1 MIDVGI
7 VGGSGYTGGELLRLL
22 ANHPEVKVVAVTS
35 RKLAGKPVTT
45 VHPHLKSIY
54 SLNFEALAA
63 KEAAERCDIVFT
75 AVPHG
80 TAMDWVPE
88 LLDAGTRVIDL
99 SSDYRL
105 PTEIF
110 EKTYATKHRAPREA
124 VFGLPELHPEVA
136 QAKLVGNPGCYPTGA
151 TLAVAPLAKA
161 GLVDRVVYDSKSG
174 ISGAGMEPTETSHYP
189 NMSQNVIPYK
199 LTAHRHVPEIKQEL
213 SLLSPGIKVNFTPH
227 VIPSVRGILTTA
239 HVFARPGAEE
249 TLQDRGQVAG
259 IYREFYKNAPFLRM
273 ADAVPRLSSVRGSN
287 FCDIAFEPE
296 KGSDRLVVISAID
309 NLVKGASGQAIQ
321 NMNLMAGFDEKA
333 GLWLAGMAP

>member
-22 ANHPEVKVVAVTS
+22 ANHPEVDVQLVTS
-35 RKLAGKPVTT
+35 RKLSGKPVSL

-54 SLNFEALAA
+54 SLNFEALNA
-63 KEAAERCDIVFT
+63 KDAAERCDFIFT
-75 AVPHG
+75 GVPHG
-80 TAMDWVPE
+80 TAMDWVPD

-105 PTEIF
+105 PVDVF
-110 EKTYATKHRAPREA
+110 EKTYGMKHRAPRDA

-136 QAKLVGNPGCYPTGA
+136 KASLIGNPGCYPTGA
-151 TLAVAPLAKA
+151 ILAVAPLAHA

-199 LTAHRHVPEIKQEL
+199 ITSHRHVPEIKQEL
-213 SLLSPGIKVNFTPH
+213 GHLSPGIRVNFTPH

-239 HVFARPGAEE
+239 HVFAREGAAE
-249 TLQDRGQVAG
+249 TLQDKEAVAR
-259 IYREFYKNAPFLRM
+259 IYGDFYKDAPFVRL
-273 ADAVPRLSSVRGSN
+273 ADSVPRLSAVRGSN
-287 FCDIAFEPE
+287 FCDISFEPE
-296 KGSDRLVVISAID
+296 KDSDRMVVVSAID

-321 NMNLMAGFDEKA
+321 NMNLMAGLDQRT
-333 GLWLAGMAP
+333 GLWFPGMLP

>member
-22 ANHPEVKVVAVTS
+22 ANHPQANVAAVTS
-35 RKLAGKPVTT
+35 RKLAGKPVTA
-45 VHPHLKSIY
+45 VHPHLKNIY
-54 SLNFEALAA
+54 SLNFEALGA

-105 PTEIF
+105 PVDVF

-136 QAKLVGNPGCYPTGA
+136 KAMLVGNPGCYPTGA
-151 TLAVAPLAKA
+151 TLAVAPLAQA
-161 GLVDRVVYDSKSG
+161 GLVERVIYDSKSG
-174 ISGAGMEPTETSHYP
+174 ISGAGVEPTETSHYP

-213 SLLSPGIKVNFTPH
+213 SRLSPGIKVNFTPH
-227 VIPSVRGILTTA
+227 VVPSVRGILTTA
-239 HVFARPGAEE
+239 HVLARPGAEE
-249 TLQDRGQVAG
+249 ALQDKSRLAS
-259 IYREFYKNAPFLRM
+259 IYQEFYQNAPFVRM
-273 ADAVPRLSSVRGSN
+273 ADGVPKLSSVRGSN
-287 FCDIAFEPE
+287 FCDIYYEPE
-296 KGSDRLVVISAID
+296 KESDRLVVVSAID

-321 NMNLMAGFDEKA
+321 NMNLMAGLDQKT
-333 GLWLAGMAP
+333 GLWFPGLAP

>member
-22 ANHPEVKVVAVTS
+22 ANHPQANVVAVTS
-35 RKLAGKPVTT
+35 RKLAGKPVTA
-45 VHPHLKSIY
+45 VHSHLKNID
-54 SLNFEALAA
+54 SLNFEALGA
-63 KEAAERCDIVFT
+63 KEAADRCDIVFT

-88 LLDAGTRVIDL
+88 LLDAGTKVIDL

-105 PTEIF
+105 PVDVF

-136 QAKLVGNPGCYPTGA
+136 KAKLVGNPGCYPTGA
-151 TLAVAPLAKA
+151 ILALAPLANA
-161 GLVDRVVYDSKSG
+161 GLVERVIYDSKSG
-174 ISGAGMEPTETSHYP
+174 ISGAGVEPTETSHYP

-213 SLLSPGIKVNFTPH
+213 SRLSPGIKVNFTPH
-227 VIPSVRGILTTA
+227 VVPAVRGILTTA
-239 HVFARPGAEE
+239 HVLARPGAEE
-249 TLQDRGQVAG
+249 VIQDRSRVAA
-259 IYREFYKNAPFLRM
+259 IYREFYQDAPFVRM
-273 ADAVPRLSSVRGSN
+273 ADAVPKLSSVRGSN
-287 FCDIAFEPE
+287 FCDISFEPE
-296 KGSDRLVVISAID
+296 KESDRLVVISAID

-321 NMNLMAGFDEKA
+321 NMNLMAGLDQKT
-333 GLWLAGMAP
+333 GLWFPGLAP

>member
-1 MIDVGI
+1 MIDIGI

-22 ANHPEVKVVAVTS
+22 ANHTEAKVVAVTS
-35 RKLAGKPVTT
+35 RKLSGKPVTS
-45 VHPHLKSIY
+45 VHPHLLGLY
-54 SLNFEALAA
+54 SLNFEALTA

-105 PTEIF
+105 PTDVF
-110 EKTYATKHRAPREA
+110 ERTYGVKHKSPREA
-124 VFGLPELHPEVA
+124 VFGLTELHPEVA
-136 QAKLVGNPGCYPTGA
+136 KAKLVGNPGCYPTGA

-174 ISGAGMEPTETSHYP
+174 ISGAGAEPTETSHYP
-189 NMSQNVIPYK
+189 NMAENVIPYK
-199 LTAHRHVPEIKQEL
+199 LTTHRHVPEIKQEL
-213 SLLSPGIKVNFTPH
+213 TRLSPGIRVNFTPH
-227 VIPSVRGILTTA
+227 VVPAVRGILTTA
-239 HVFARPGAEE
+239 HVLAREE
-249 TLQDRGQVAG
+249 AVETIQDRAKVAE
-259 IYREFYKNAPFLRM
+259 IYRDFYKDAHFVRM
-273 ADAVPRLSSVRGSN
+273 ANSIPKLSSVRGSN
-287 FCDIAFEPE
+287 FCDISFEPE

-321 NMNLMAGFDEKA
+321 NMNLMAGLDERT
-333 GLWLAGMAP
+333 GLWFPGMAP